1 MKGIDFEKLGVRSVD
16 EDVHLVTKNNNEVI
30 NEVTRIINEV
40 KSIKFYFGKRDFL
53 SLSRSG
59 RKQLPQPKLD

>member
-1 MKGIDFEKLGVRSVD
+1 MG

-30 NEVTRIINEV
+30 SEVTRIINEV
-40 KSIKFYFGKRDFL
+40 KNIKFYFGKRDFL